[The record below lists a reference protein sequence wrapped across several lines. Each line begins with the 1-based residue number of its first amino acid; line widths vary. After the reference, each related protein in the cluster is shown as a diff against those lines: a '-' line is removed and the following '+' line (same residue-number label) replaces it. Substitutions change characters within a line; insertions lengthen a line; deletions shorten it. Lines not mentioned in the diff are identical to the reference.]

1 MQNNILSA
9 SLSILVIGLLSCV
22 DTSLYAA
29 ENLVL
34 PLWENGAPGFESR
47 RDEAEVVERGSVTNV
62 HNPSLTVFLPE
73 QEKANGVG
81 IVIAPGGGLRKLGM
95 RGGGEEPAQFL
106 AEHGF
111 TAFVLKYRLSR
122 WATRDSPGSPSGSRI
137 SSRSRK
143 NWHAWIFCRG

>member
-9 SLSILVIGLLSCV
+9 PLSILVIGLLSCV

-81 IVIAPGGGLRKLGM
+81 IVIAPGGGLRKLGINLTS
-95 RGGGEEPAQFL
+95 EPNFSTKEL
-106 AEHGF
+106 F
-111 TAFVLKYRLSR
+111 
-122 WATRDSPGSPSGSRI
+122 I
-137 SSRSRK
+137 S
-143 NWHAWIFCRG
+143 